1 MKRTFDKMPNPL
13 ISFSFVPMGN
23 GMGHWRSTV
32 ETDRFEVTAC
42 TTSAT
47 SDSLSIPVV
56 STACCSEMGIWIIRS
71 SLQLNHK
78 VPAPGTVV
86 SALWLLTEHS
96 DELDAV
102 YRHVAQVE
110 ADADCGLCKGN
121 SVNEKDVCGWKK
133 GDGMRQLYPH
143 VYLLKNYS
151 DRLFVYFRP
160 LEMNQPTS
168 YRPTDNL
175 SYSLLKLF
183 LTGLLVIH
191 IPQWHKSTWKILR
204 PCARASS
211 MWQWHSVW
219 SVVQFKVKYPRL
231 KKRIS

>member
-1 MKRTFDKMPNPL
+1 MKREFDKIPNPL

-23 GMGHWRSTV
+23 GTGHWRSTV

-47 SDSLSIPVV
+47 SDSLSVPAV
-56 STACCSEMGIWIIRS
+56 STACCSEMGICYRS
-71 SLQLNHK
+71 SLQQNHK

-86 SALWLLTEHS
+86 SALWRLREHS
-96 DELDAV
+96 DELDIV
-102 YRHVAQVE
+102 YQHAAQVE
-110 ADADCGLCKGN
+110 ADAHCELCKAN
-121 SVNEKDVCGWKK
+121 SVNEKDVCGWEK

-151 DRLFVYFRP
+151 DCLFVHFKN

-168 YRPTDNL
+168 YSPRDNL
-175 SYSLLKLF
+175 SYSRLKLF

-191 IPQWHKSTWKILR
+191 IPQWHKSTWKTLW
-204 PCARASS
+204 PWARASS
-211 MWQWHSVW
+211 MWQWHTVW
-219 SVVQFKVKYPRL
+219 SVVQFKVKT
-231 KKRIS
+231 SSS